1 MKKLLIVALMAITS
15 YGVQA
20 QTMEKEYYNHQIEL
34 QLNGD
39 SLQTIE
45 GDGMKVELKITPSIE
60 QPDPKQI
67 QQHEWRMFPKPI
79 SVKKTHNKVIV
90 VFDRKE
96 WERMQF
102 IHRRVGMRRL
112 PPPHPMWRNK

>member
-15 YGVQA
+15 YRVQA
-20 QTMEKEYYNHQIEL
+20 QTMEKEYVNYL
-34 QLNGD
+34 QVDN
-39 SLQTIE
+39 
-45 GDGMKVELKITPSIE
+45 
-60 QPDPKQI
+60 PKQI

-102 IHRRVGMRRL
+102 IHRL
-112 PPPHPMWRNK
+112 IS